1 MCAQNYLIIHL
12 ASPDGARHAPESR
25 NKAAIEREKS
35 VVSSY
40 RSERGVI
47 PVLALSALLVGGIG
61 AAHAEGI
68 APAGPIDSDFTWTE
82 RQQTMPTAGGLQAYT
97 AEDMLV
103 VTATSPG
110 SGLDKLAGRCLVLGE
125 QSTDGSQFTEHGV
138 CTLADI
144 DGDHIFETVDLSNG
158 IGRSKLTGGTGKF
171 QGITGE
177 LELTSSYF
185 GSPADGVSQGIGH
198 KKGSYKI
205 VK

>member
-1 MCAQNYLIIHL
+1 
-12 ASPDGARHAPESR
+12 
-25 NKAAIEREKS
+25 
-35 VVSSY
+35 VSIY
-40 RSERGVI
+40 RTWRAVI
-47 PVLALSALLVGGIG
+47 RVLVLSALLVGGIG
-61 AAHAEGI
+61 VAHAEGI

-110 SGLDKLAGRCLVLGE
+110 SGLDKLAGRCLQFGE
-125 QSTDGSQFTEHGV
+125 QSTDGSQFTSRGT
-138 CTLADI
+138 CTFTDI

-158 IGRSKLTGGTGKF
+158 TGRGKLAGGTGKF

-177 LELTSSYF
+177 LEFTTSYF
-185 GSPADGVSQGIGH
+185 GSPADGVTQGVGH